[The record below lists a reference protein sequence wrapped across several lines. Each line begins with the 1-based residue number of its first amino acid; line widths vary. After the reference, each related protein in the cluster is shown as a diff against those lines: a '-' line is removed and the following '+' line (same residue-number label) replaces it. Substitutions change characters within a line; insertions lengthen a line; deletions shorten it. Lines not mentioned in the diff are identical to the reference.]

1 MNDSPRTR
9 SSRRLQIGAAA
20 AVAVTL
26 GISLAIVQS
35 GRSDRTS
42 IDASPTPTSASSQGP
57 SPSDGPSPSS
67 IGSPSP
73 EPTPS
78 SSARATG
85 PLGAANDAV
94 LVRMLGGSIGRP
106 DEIEVSLLTLDAGA
120 YETSLEP
127 RVIARIPGARVPE
140 GIELLPGGAKFGQE
154 GRLAIEGGLAA
165 EPFGGRVV
173 IFDLRAPDAPPWL
186 VPGEPDGSA
195 WGPGSVLAVADE
207 GEIQLHD
214 ANSQMSRSIE
224 VPAGIIVSSLDSP
237 MYFPPTW
244 LADGSGFATW
254 YAGDDGAFGRLGI
267 DGTLTRTEDP
277 PPIFQ
282 STGRE
287 RRWAPD
293 GSELTFE
300 CVEGATQ
307 ESCTVSA
314 THAGS
319 PAVVWWTAGSGGGV
333 VQDYV
338 WDATGGGVWLLTE
351 RVTGEGP
358 VTYALSHA
366 DAPNDWIDVTV
377 TALDQPSDGGFE
389 IRGIGDA
396 APTLDAR
403 NVLIGPQASTVQLAV
418 SGDGARSSFGE
429 GAWFAGWAAD
439 QGSYPATP

>member
-1 MNDSPRTR
+1 MADSPRR
-9 SSRRLQIGAAA
+9 GSSSGVRFGTAA
-20 AVAVTL
+20 AVALVL
-26 GISLAIVQS
+26 GVVAAILIS
-35 GRSDRTS
+35 GRTDRN
-42 IDASPTPTSASSQGP
+42 GV
-57 SPSDGPSPSS
+57 
-67 IGSPSP
+67 IGSPPPSSLASP
-73 EPTPS
+73 SAAARASSAGSASLEPTETPAS
-78 SSARATG
+78 SPRTSG

-94 LVRMLGGSIGRP
+94 LVRMLGGAVGRP

-127 RVIARIPGARVPE
+127 RVIARIPGSAVPE
-140 GIELLPGGAKFGQE
+140 EVELLPGGAKYGQA
-154 GRLAIEGGLAA
+154 GWLAVDGGLRA
-165 EPFGGRVV
+165 ETFGGRVV
-173 IFDLRAPDAPPWL
+173 IFDLRAPDVVPWL
-186 VPGEPDGSA
+186 APGEPGGSA

-207 GEIQLHD
+207 GKIHLHD
-214 ANSQMSRSIE
+214 VNGQTSRSID
-224 VPAGIIVSSLDSP
+224 VPAGVIVSSPDSP

-254 YAGDDGAFGRLGI
+254 DAGDEGAFGRLGI
-267 DGTLTRTEDP
+267 DGTHTRTDDP

-282 STGRE
+282 ATGRE

-300 CVEGATQ
+300 CVEGAGQ

-314 THAGS
+314 THRGS
-319 PAVVWWTAGSGGGV
+319 PPIVWWTAGSGGGV

-366 DAPNDWIDVTV
+366 EAPNDWIDVTV

-389 IRGIGDA
+389 IRGISDA
-396 APTLDAR
+396 GPTLDGR

-418 SGDGARSSFGE
+418 SGDGARASFDGD
-429 GAWFAGWAAD
+429 AWFAGWAAD
-439 QGSYPATP
+439 QGPYPAR